1 MVGMTKIA
9 ITGGIGSGKSYV
21 CQRLAQRGI
30 HVYDC
35 DAGAKHLMRT
45 STELQAALRRLV
57 GPAVY
62 QDDVLQKRVL
72 AEFLLS
78 SEANKQAINDIVHPA
93 VARDFERSGMD
104 WLESAIYYESG
115 FFARVHINIVVA
127 VTAPPDVR
135 ISRIVARD
143 HISQEKAREWI
154 AAQMPQEE
162 IKVRADYEIINDGH
176 TDIDEQLA
184 MLLHIIQNENKKQT
198 NKQQ

>member
-1 MVGMTKIA
+1 MTKIA